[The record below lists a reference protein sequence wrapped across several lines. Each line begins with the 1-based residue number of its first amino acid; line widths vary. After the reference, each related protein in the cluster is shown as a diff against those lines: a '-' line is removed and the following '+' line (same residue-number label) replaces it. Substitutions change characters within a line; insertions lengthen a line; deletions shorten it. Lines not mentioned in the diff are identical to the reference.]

1 MMFMKNIQLF
11 RPGRK
16 SPMRMLALLPL
27 AGLAAIHAACG
38 MPGSGK
44 ELKVLAVVNGSAITE
59 ADLEKEIEFLPAYVR
74 PIVETPAGRAQF
86 LESLVT
92 RNLLMDEALRRGV
105 DRRPEVQD
113 RLRAV
118 RRSLILEEL
127 LQEVAEKAPGLS
139 DEALRA
145 YYEANPEEF
154 QTGERIEVSHLL
166 FKSKARAD
174 AMAARAR
181 SGETFEALRN
191 ETVIAR
197 GESSADLGFIERGRF
212 VKEFEDAA
220 FRAEARSV
228 VGPIRS
234 TYGHHIIWVGEKR
247 PEGVQPFE
255 EVKGKILAERR
266 EQAQQ
271 EAFETLVADLKDRA
285 EIRILAVSLPEAP
298 GIPAHLLPVLE
309 PDEAPGTPAEAPQGR

>member
-1 MMFMKNIQLF
+1 MFMVKIQIF
-11 RPGRK
+11 HSGRK
-16 SPMRMLALLPL
+16 SFMRTLALLPL
-27 AGLAAIHAACG
+27 AGLAAVLVACG
-38 MPGSGK
+38 IPGADK
-44 ELKVLAVVNGSAITE
+44 DLKVLAVVNGFSITE

-74 PIVETPAGRAQF
+74 PIVETPAGRMQF
-86 LESLVT
+86 LESLIT
-92 RNLLMDEALRRGV
+92 RNLLMQEALRRGV
-105 DRRPEVQD
+105 DRRPEVKD

-139 DEALRA
+139 DEALRRH
-145 YYEANPEEF
+145 YEANREEF
-154 QTGERIEVSHLL
+154 QTGERIQVSHLL
-166 FKSKARAD
+166 FKSRARAE

-181 SGETFEALRN
+181 QGEAFEALRD

-220 FRAEARSV
+220 FRAEAGSV

-247 PEGVQPFE
+247 PAGVQPFE
-255 EVKGKILAERR
+255 DVREKILSELR

-271 EAFETLVADLKDRA
+271 EAFEILVADLKDQA
-285 EIRILAVSLPEAP
+285 EIRIVAASLPDAP
-298 GIPAHLLPVLE
+298 GIPAQILPALE
-309 PDEAPGTPAEAPQGR
+309 PDETPAGAPQGR